1 MLILS
6 NFRSSALLRTLFLAL
21 VFSTI
26 QLFIPH
32 FVHAESSAELS
43 LDSQPQELQPL
54 DSTSQYQL
62 AQSYELGTNV
72 PKNIDDAFYW
82 YSQSA
87 DNGNADAQFRL
98 GEWYLAGT
106 SVEQDNKL
114 ALEWFIKAALQGNKR
129 APNEV
134 AKIYESSLDKK
145 LLQPLDS
152 AQLWYEAALKDN
164 PDAEEGYNRVL
175 EAQFNQ
181 QRAKQISSIEQL
193 NDDIDTETNTSQEL
207 PDQQRPNQGLSS
219 LSPSV
224 QPYNGQATS
233 SNLTSSDY
241 MIGAVLAVLIAI
253 ASISATLVI
262 SRKRQVLK
270 SGELNQQQQTLEAQL
285 SAKDFTIK
293 QQKRQL
299 QTIYNEL
306 NKQKNN
312 KGLNALQ
319 VACALFGY
327 TPSSIPDQK
336 SIKIRYKQLSK
347 IYHPDG
353 HGCDEEMKRLNNAL
367 KTILQ
372 NVTKP

>member
-6 NFRSSALLRTLFLAL
+6 NFLSSSPLRTQLLA
-21 VFSTI
+21 FTFATI
-26 QLFIPH
+26 QLFSTH
-32 FVHAESSAELS
+32 LVHAESSPQLS
-43 LDSQPQELQPL
+43 VNSQPQDPA
-54 DSTSQYQL
+54 SQYQL
-62 AQSYELGTNV
+62 AQAYELETDV
-72 PKNIDDAFYW
+72 PENLDDAFYW
-82 YSQSA
+82 YTQSA

-106 SVEQDNKL
+106 SVEQDNKQ
-114 ALEWFIKAALQGNKR
+114 ALEWFIKAALQGNKQ
-129 APNEV
+129 APLEV
-134 AKIYESSLDKK
+134 AKIYESSLDKE
-145 LLQPLDS
+145 LLQPLDA
-152 AQLWYEAALKDN
+152 AQLWYEAALKNN
-164 PDAEEGYNRVL
+164 PNAEDGYNRIL

-193 NDDIDTETNTSQEL
+193 DDNIDSEINNNQRLSQQVQSSQML
-207 PDQQRPNQGLSS
+207 SNQASRSNLSS
-219 LSPSV
+219 
-224 QPYNGQATS
+224 
-233 SNLTSSDY
+233 SNITSSDY
-241 MIGAVLAVLIAI
+241 MIDAALALLIAVV
-253 ASISATLVI
+253 SISATLVI

-285 SAKDFTIK
+285 SSKDFTIK

-299 QTIYNEL
+299 QTIYHEL
-306 NKQKNN
+306 KKQKNS
-312 KGLNALQ
+312 KGLSQLQ

-372 NVTKP
+372 SVTKS

>member
-6 NFRSSALLRTLFLAL
+6 NFLSSSFLRPLFLAL
-21 VFSTI
+21 IFSTI
-26 QLFIPH
+26 QLSTPH
-32 FVHAESSAELS
+32 FVHAESSDEFS
-43 LDSQPQELQPL
+43 LAPQSQESQPQDPV
-54 DSTSQYQL
+54 SQYQL
-62 AQSYELGTNV
+62 AQAYESGVDV
-72 PKNIDDAFYW
+72 PLSTSDAFYW

-87 DNGNADAQFRL
+87 DNGNENAQFRL
-98 GEWYLAGT
+98 AELYLSGT
-106 SVEQDNKL
+106 GVEQSNKL
-114 ALEWFIKAALQGNKR
+114 ALEWFIKSALQGNKR
-129 APNEV
+129 ASVEV
-134 AKIYESSLDKK
+134 AKIYESSLEKD
-145 LLQPLDS
+145 LLQPLDA

-164 PDAEEGYNRVL
+164 PDAEDGYNRVL

-193 NDDIDTETNTSQEL
+193 NDNVSAEVNTNQPSTFPSALTSR
-207 PDQQRPNQGLSS
+207 D
-219 LSPSV
+219 
-224 QPYNGQATS
+224 QATRF
-233 SNLTSSDY
+233 NLTNSDY

-253 ASISATLVI
+253 VSISATLVV
-262 SRKRQVLK
+262 SRKRQILK

-306 NKQKNN
+306 KKQKNN
-312 KGLNALQ
+312 KILNNFQ

>member
-6 NFRSSALLRTLFLAL
+6 NILSSSLLRALFLAL
-21 VFSTI
+21 IFSTI
-26 QLFIPH
+26 PLSTTH
-32 FVHAESSAELS
+32 FVHAESSDEFS
-43 LDSQPQELQPL
+43 LAPQSQESQPQDPV
-54 DSTSQYQL
+54 SQYQL
-62 AQSYELGTNV
+62 AQAYESGVDV
-72 PKNIDDAFYW
+72 PLSTSDAFYW

-87 DNGNADAQFRL
+87 DNGNANAQFRL
-98 GEWYLAGT
+98 AELYLSGT
-106 SVEQDNKL
+106 GVEQSNKL
-114 ALEWFIKAALQGNKR
+114 ALEWFIKSALQGNKR
-129 APNEV
+129 ASVEV
-134 AKIYESSLDKK
+134 AKIYESSLEKD
-145 LLQPLDS
+145 LLQPLDA

-164 PDAEEGYNRVL
+164 PDAEDGYNRVL

-193 NDDIDTETNTSQEL
+193 NDNVSAEANTNQPSTFPLALTSR
-207 PDQQRPNQGLSS
+207 D
-219 LSPSV
+219 
-224 QPYNGQATS
+224 QATR
-233 SNLTSSDY
+233 SNLTNSDY
-241 MIGAVLAVLIAI
+241 MIGAVLAALIAI
-253 ASISATLVI
+253 VSISATLVV
-262 SRKRQVLK
+262 SRKRQTLK

-306 NKQKNN
+306 KKQKNN
-312 KGLNALQ
+312 KSLNNFQ

-372 NVTKP
+372 NVTKA

>member
-6 NFRSSALLRTLFLAL
+6 NFLSSSPLRTLLLA
-21 VFSTI
+21 FIFATI
-26 QLFIPH
+26 QLFSTH
-32 FVHAESSAELS
+32 LVHAESSPQLS
-43 LDSQPQELQPL
+43 LGSQPQDPA
-54 DSTSQYQL
+54 SQYQL
-62 AQSYELGTNV
+62 AQAYELETDV
-72 PKNIDDAFYW
+72 PENIDDAFYW

-87 DNGNADAQFRL
+87 DNGNGDAQFKL
-98 GEWYLAGT
+98 GEWYLAGI

-114 ALEWFIKAALQGNKR
+114 ALEWFIKAALQGNKQ
-129 APNEV
+129 APLKV
-134 AKIYESSLDKK
+134 AKIYESSLDKE
-145 LLQPLDS
+145 LLLPLDA
-152 AQLWYEAALKDN
+152 AQLWYEAALENN
-164 PDAEEGYNRVL
+164 PNAEDGYNRVL

-181 QRAKQISSIEQL
+181 QRAKQISSIEKL
-193 NDDIDTETNTSQEL
+193 NDDVNTETSTSQAL
-207 PDQQRPNQGLSS
+207 SGQQRPNQGLSS
-219 LSPSV
+219 SFPSV
-224 QPYNGQATS
+224 QPYNGQAAS
-233 SNLTSSDY
+233 SNLTNSDY
-241 MIGAVLAVLIAI
+241 MIGAILAILISI
-253 ASISATLVI
+253 VSISGTLVI
-262 SRKRQVLK
+262 SRKGQILK

-285 SAKDFTIK
+285 NSKDFTIK

-306 NKQKNN
+306 KKQKNS
-312 KGLNALQ
+312 KSLSHLQ

-372 NVTKP
+372 SVTKS

>member
-6 NFRSSALLRTLFLAL
+6 NILSSSFLRTLFLAL
-21 VFSTI
+21 IFSTI
-26 QLFIPH
+26 QLSTTH
-32 FVHAESSAELS
+32 FVHAASSDEFS
-43 LDSQPQELQPL
+43 LESQPQDPV
-54 DSTSQYQL
+54 SQYQL
-62 AQSYELGTNV
+62 AQAYESGVDV
-72 PKNIDDAFYW
+72 PVSTSDALYW
-82 YSQSA
+82 YTQSA
-87 DNGNADAQFRL
+87 ENGNPNAQFRL

-106 SVEQDNKL
+106 GVEQSNKL
-114 ALEWFIKAALQGNKR
+114 ALEWFIKAALQSNQR
-129 APNEV
+129 APIEV
-134 AKIYESSLDKK
+134 AKLYESSLEQD
-145 LLQPLDS
+145 LLQPLDK

-164 PDAEEGYNRVL
+164 PQAEEGYNRIL

-193 NDDIDTETNTSQEL
+193 DDSIDSEIDTSQGVSKHV
-207 PDQQRPNQGLSS
+207 QSNQASRSNLS
-219 LSPSV
+219 
-224 QPYNGQATS
+224 S

-241 MIGAVLAVLIAI
+241 MIGAALAVLI
-253 ASISATLVI
+253 SIISIIATLVI
-262 SRKRQVLK
+262 SRKRQALK
-270 SGELNQQQQTLEAQL
+270 SGDSRQQQQSLEAQL
-285 SAKDFTIK
+285 SSKDLTIK

-299 QTIYNEL
+299 HTMFHEL
-306 NKQKNN
+306 KKQKNS
-312 KGLNALQ
+312 KGLSNLQ

>member
-6 NFRSSALLRTLFLAL
+6 NILSSSLLRALFLAL
-21 VFSTI
+21 IFSTI
-26 QLFIPH
+26 QLSTTR
-32 FVHAESSAELS
+32 FVHAASSDEFS
-43 LDSQPQELQPL
+43 LESQPQDPV
-54 DSTSQYQL
+54 SQYQL
-62 AQSYELGTNV
+62 AQAYESGIDV
-72 PKNIDDAFYW
+72 PVSTSDALYW
-82 YSQSA
+82 YTQSA
-87 DNGNADAQFRL
+87 ENGNPNAQFRL

-106 SVEQDNKL
+106 GVEQSNKL
-114 ALEWFIKAALQGNKR
+114 ALEWFIKAALQGNQR
-129 APNEV
+129 APIQV
-134 AKIYESSLDKK
+134 AKLYESSLDKE
-145 LLQPLDS
+145 LLQPLDK

-164 PDAEEGYNRVL
+164 PQAEGGYNRIL

-193 NDDIDTETNTSQEL
+193 DDSIDSEIDSS
-207 PDQQRPNQGLSS
+207 QGLSKQ
-219 LSPSV
+219 V
-224 QPYNGQATS
+224 QSSQATRSNLSS
-233 SNLTSSDY
+233 SNLTSSEY
-241 MIGAVLAVLIAI
+241 MIGAALAVLI
-253 ASISATLVI
+253 SIISIIATLVI
-262 SRKRQVLK
+262 SRKRQTLK
-270 SGELNQQQQTLEAQL
+270 SGDSRQQQQSLEAQL
-285 SAKDFTIK
+285 SSKDLTIR

-299 QTIYNEL
+299 HTMFHEL
-306 NKQKNN
+306 KKQKNS
-312 KGLNALQ
+312 KGLSNLQ

>member
-1 MLILS
+1 M
-6 NFRSSALLRTLFLAL
+6 
-21 VFSTI
+21 
-26 QLFIPH
+26 
-32 FVHAESSAELS
+32 VHAESSPQLS
-43 LDSQPQELQPL
+43 VNSQPQDPV
-54 DSTSQYQL
+54 SQYQL
-62 AQSYELGTNV
+62 AQAYELGTDV

-87 DNGNADAQFRL
+87 DNGNADAQFKL

-106 SVEQDNKL
+106 SVEQDNKQ
-114 ALEWFIKAALQGNKR
+114 ALEWFIKAALQGNKQ
-129 APNEV
+129 APLEV
-134 AKIYESSLDKK
+134 AKIYESSLDKE
-145 LLQPLDS
+145 LLQPLDE

-164 PDAEEGYNRVL
+164 PNAEDGYNRVL

-181 QRAKQISSIEQL
+181 QRAKQISSIKQL
-193 NDDIDTETNTSQEL
+193 DDSIDSEIDTSQRL
-207 PDQQRPNQGLSS
+207 PQQVQSSQIQSSQIQSNQMLSDQASRSNLS
-219 LSPSV
+219 
-224 QPYNGQATS
+224 S

-241 MIGAVLAVLIAI
+241 MIGAALALLIAI

-285 SAKDFTIK
+285 NSKDFTIK

-299 QTIYNEL
+299 QTIYREL
-306 NKQKNN
+306 KKQKNS
-312 KGLNALQ
+312 KGLSHLQ

-336 SIKIRYKQLSK
+336 SIKLRYKQLSK

-372 NVTKP
+372 SVTKS

>member
-6 NFRSSALLRTLFLAL
+6 NFLSSSFLRPLFLAL
-21 VFSTI
+21 IFSTI
-26 QLFIPH
+26 QLSIPH
-32 FVHAESSAELS
+32 FVHAKSSDEFS
-43 LDSQPQELQPL
+43 LKSQPQDPI
-54 DSTSQYQL
+54 SQYQL
-62 AQSYELGTNV
+62 AQAYESGVDV
-72 PKNIDDAFYW
+72 PLSTSDAFYW

-87 DNGNADAQFRL
+87 DNGNTNAQFRL
-98 GEWYLAGT
+98 AELYLSGT
-106 SVEQDNKL
+106 GVEQSNKL
-114 ALEWFIKAALQGNKR
+114 ALEWFIKSALQGNKH
-129 APNEV
+129 ASVEV
-134 AKIYESSLDKK
+134 AKIYESSLEKD
-145 LLQPLDS
+145 LLQPLDE

-164 PDAEEGYNRVL
+164 PDAEGGYNRVL

-181 QRAKQISSIEQL
+181 QRAKQISSIEKL
-193 NDDIDTETNTSQEL
+193 NDDVNTETSTSQAL
-207 PDQQRPNQGLSS
+207 SGQQRPNQGLSS
-219 LSPSV
+219 SFPYV
-224 QPYNGQATS
+224 QPYNGQAAS
-233 SNLTSSDY
+233 SNLTNSDY
-241 MIGAVLAVLIAI
+241 MIGSVLAVLIAI
-253 ASISATLVI
+253 VSISATLVV
-262 SRKRQVLK
+262 SRKQQILK

-306 NKQKNN
+306 KKQKNN
-312 KGLNALQ
+312 KSLNNFQ

-327 TPSSIPDQK
+327 TPSSVPDQK

-372 NVTKP
+372 NVTKA

>member
-1 MLILS
+1 M
-6 NFRSSALLRTLFLAL
+6 
-21 VFSTI
+21 
-26 QLFIPH
+26 QLFSIH
-32 FVHAESSAELS
+32 LVHAESSPQLS
-43 LDSQPQELQPL
+43 VNSQPQDPE
-54 DSTSQYQL
+54 SQYQL
-62 AQSYELGTNV
+62 AQAYELGTDV

-87 DNGNADAQFRL
+87 DNGNADAQFKL
-98 GEWYLAGT
+98 GVWYLAGT
-106 SVEQDNKL
+106 SVEKDNKQ
-114 ALEWFIKAALQGNKR
+114 ALEWFIKAALQGNKQ
-129 APNEV
+129 APLEV
-134 AKIYESSLDKK
+134 AKIYESSLDKE
-145 LLQPLDS
+145 LLQPLDA
-152 AQLWYEAALKDN
+152 AQLWYEAALKGN
-164 PDAEEGYNRVL
+164 PNAEDGYNRVL

-193 NDDIDTETNTSQEL
+193 DENIDSEIESSQGVSQQMQSNQML
-207 PDQQRPNQGLSS
+207 PDQASRSNLS
-219 LSPSV
+219 
-224 QPYNGQATS
+224 S

-241 MIGAVLAVLIAI
+241 MIGAALALLIAI
-253 ASISATLVI
+253 VSISATLVI

-285 SAKDFTIK
+285 NSKDFTIK

-299 QTIYNEL
+299 QTIYHEL
-306 NKQKNN
+306 KKQKNS
-312 KGLNALQ
+312 KGLSHLQ

-336 SIKIRYKQLSK
+336 SIKLRYKQLSK

-372 NVTKP
+372 SVTKS

>member
-6 NFRSSALLRTLFLAL
+6 NFWSSSLLRTLFLAL
-21 VFSTI
+21 TLI
-26 QLFIPH
+26 APNLA
-32 FVHAESSAELS
+32 HAQLS
-43 LDSQPQELQPL
+43 LNSQPQDPA
-54 DSTSQYQL
+54 SQYQL
-62 AQSYELGTNV
+62 AQAYELGINV
-72 PKNIDDAFYW
+72 PQNIDDAFYW

-87 DNGNADAQFRL
+87 DNGNPDAQFRL

-106 SVEQDNKL
+106 RIEQDSKL

-129 APNEV
+129 APFEA
-134 AKIYESSLDKK
+134 AKIYESSLDED
-145 LLQPLDS
+145 LLQPLDA

-164 PDAEEGYNRVL
+164 SDAEEGYNRIL
-175 EAQFNQ
+175 EEQFNQ

-193 NDDIDTETNTSQEL
+193 NDNVNAEASTVQ
-207 PDQQRPNQGLSS
+207 SS
-219 LSPSV
+219 KK
-224 QPYNGQATS
+224 AAIR
-233 SNLTSSDY
+233 SNLTHSDY
-241 MIGAVLAVLIAI
+241 LIGVALALLISI
-253 ASISATLVI
+253 ASIIMTLVI
-262 SRKRQVLK
+262 SKKRPTLK
-270 SGELNQQQQTLEAQL
+270 SGELGQQKQTLEAQI
-285 SAKDFTIK
+285 SSKDLTIK

-306 NKQKNN
+306 KKQKNS
-312 KGLNALQ
+312 KGLNNLQ

-336 SIKIRYKQLSK
+336 NIKTRYKQLSK